1 MGLFSHYIDEEP
13 KELISIRK
21 HRQQMS
27 QVRLLSRQL
36 GDGSLQMKV
45 NLLDQ
50 VLPSLV
56 AAIGLHL
63 VQCEEIR
70 YGRLLPP
77 PTCSA
82 IALQ

>member
-13 KELISIRK
+13 KEPISVRM
-21 HRQQMS
+21 HQQQMS
-27 QVRLLSRQL
+27 QVRLLSHQS
-36 GDGSLQMKV
+36 GDGNLRMKV

-50 VLPSLV
+50 VWPSLV
-56 AAIGLHL
+56 AAIALHL
-63 VQCEEIR
+63 ERCEEIH